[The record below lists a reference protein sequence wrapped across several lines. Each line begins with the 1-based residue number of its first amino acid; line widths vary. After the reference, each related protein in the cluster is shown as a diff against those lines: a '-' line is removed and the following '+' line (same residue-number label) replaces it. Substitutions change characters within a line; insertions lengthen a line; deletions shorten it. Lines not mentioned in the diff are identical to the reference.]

1 MGRAGRLRLPDLEPG
16 PVLRL
21 KQALHELHL
30 RAGAPSIGEIVL
42 DTGRVHSRSVVHG
55 VFSAP
60 AAPRRDPMATVAEA
74 LLRRVRNAD
83 VERELDR
90 LHLLWQE
97 AWAADAPG
105 TGPVVD
111 PGPAAG
117 PAAVPAGAADDAG
130 GRGRNGRLSD
140 LFGLCGWSRGEL
152 ARLVNRQAVAM
163 GHAQPAIDGPRV
175 RRWMEDGEV
184 PRAPI
189 PMVLSALF
197 TERLGRVVTIEDLGF
212 PLFPGR
218 PKREP
223 TPSDLPWAPERTA
236 AVLTEFSGMELML
249 NRYMV
254 VDPGS
259 AVMLDPPSTSE
270 KVALA
275 THPLPSCALCG
286 THPFEPL
293 LSPAGAGAGV
303 CLACA
308 GELRR
313 MRRRD
318 R

>member
-1 MGRAGRLRLPDLEPG
+1 M
-16 PVLRL
+16 
-21 KQALHELHL
+21 LHELHL

-42 DTGRVHSRSVVHG
+42 EAGKVHSRSVVHG

-60 AAPRRDPMATVAEA
+60 AAPRRDPTAAVAEV

-105 TGPVVD
+105 
-111 PGPAAG
+111 PGPLPG
-117 PAAVPAGAADDAG
+117 PDPTPAPAE
-130 GRGRNGRLSD
+130 GRGRNGGLSG
-140 LFGLCGWSRGEL
+140 LFGLCGWSKGEL

-212 PLFPGR
+212 PLFRSR
-218 PKREP
+218 PKDEP
-223 TPSDLPWAPERTA
+223 DPSGPPWAPERTA
-236 AVLTEFSGMELML
+236 AVLTEFTGTELML

-259 AVMLDPPSTSE
+259 AVMLDPPQSTSE

-275 THPLPSCALCG
+275 TRLLPSCALCG

-293 LSPAGAGAGV
+293 LSPAGARAGV
-303 CLACA
+303 CRTCA

-313 MRRRD
+313 MHRRD

>member
-1 MGRAGRLRLPDLEPG
+1 M
-16 PVLRL
+16 LRL
-21 KQALHELHL
+21 KQTLHELHL

-42 DTGRVHSRSVVHG
+42 ETGRVHSRSVVYG

-105 TGPVVD
+105 TGTVVG
-111 PGPAAG
+111 PGG
-117 PAAVPAGAADDAG
+117 AAVPAVPAVPADAAE
-130 GRGRNGRLSD
+130 GRGPNGRLSD

-175 RRWMEDGEV
+175 RRWIEDGEV

-218 PKREP
+218 PKREAA
-223 TPSDLPWAPERTA
+223 PSDLPWAPERTA
-236 AVLTEFSGMELML
+236 AVLTEFTGKDLML

-270 KVALA
+270 KVPLA
-275 THPLPSCALCG
+275 TRLLPSCALCG

-293 LSPAGAGAGV
+293 LSPAGARAGV